1 MERRRGR
8 GWFERSPR
16 TAQARSTVR
25 GVLWLQILANGLGLT
40 FIALYLRFLVPLPA
54 SSDRTELNLVG
65 FGIYLALNVL
75 VAMPINML
83 LLRRAVRWV
92 REGHPPTAR
101 QRRMVFRLPFLET
114 LSALIGWLG
123 GAVLFS
129 VLNTDA
135 TRVSVAISLAGLMVC
150 ALLYLLLEGHF
161 RPVYALALVDADL
174 PENRRDV
181 FPRLML
187 AWTVGSAAP
196 LAAFGL
202 SAVIESEP
210 LSPSRLGWLAT
221 AAIIGGGVVM
231 ATAAVSVSRPLG
243 RVRNAL
249 RRVELG
255 DLDVTLPVDDLGELG
270 RLAEGVN
277 HLVVG
282 LAEREQLRE
291 EFRRQVGR
299 PELFELADSE
309 IDAEQT
315 GGLPAQLRE
324 VTVLFVDLVGYTRYS
339 EHRSPQEVVEMLNR
353 FFGVVVAVVNRE
365 GGWVNKFEGD
375 AALCLF
381 GAPRTQSDHAAR
393 ALRAAAGIPRELA
406 REAHIL
412 PAGVGIAS
420 GDVIAGFIGTKERFE
435 YTVIGDVVNLAARL
449 CEEAK
454 TQRSRVLATR
464 QTVDAALSDG
474 FDVDEWRSAGTLR
487 IRGRRE
493 RAEVATLSPLSPP
506 NGRRSFVPFPRR
518 IAPAAHWET

>member
-1 MERRRGR
+1 MERRRAR
-8 GWFERSPR
+8 GWFERSPQ

-25 GVLWLQILANGLGLT
+25 GVLWLQVLANGLGMT
-40 FIALYLRFLVPLPA
+40 FIVLYLRFLVPLPA
-54 SSDRTELNLVG
+54 SSEQTELNLTG
-65 FGIYLALNVL
+65 FGIYLALNVM
-75 VAMPINML
+75 VAMPINMM
-83 LLRRAVRWV
+83 LLRRSVSWV
-92 REGHPPTAR
+92 REGHPPSVR
-101 QRRMVFRLPFLET
+101 QRRMVFRLPILET
-114 LSALIGWLG
+114 VSALVGWLG
-123 GAVLFS
+123 AAVLFS
-129 VLNTDA
+129 LLNADGA
-135 TRVSVAISLAGLMVC
+135 RVSVSIALAGLMVC
-150 ALLYLLLEGHF
+150 ALMYLLLEGHF
-161 RPVYALALVDADL
+161 RPVFALALADADL

-187 AWTVGSAAP
+187 AWTVCSAAP

-210 LSPSRLGWLAT
+210 LTPARLGWLSA
-221 AAIIGGGVVM
+221 AAILGGGVVM
-231 ATAAVSVSRPLG
+231 GAAAVSVSRPLG

-255 DLDVTLPVDDLGELG
+255 DLDVSLPVDDLGELG

-299 PELFELADSE
+299 PELLELADNEAGS
-309 IDAEQT
+309 DGA
-315 GGLPAQLRE
+315 GGLPAELRE

-353 FFGVVVAVVNRE
+353 FFKVVVAVVNRE

-381 GAPRTQSDHAAR
+381 GAPRSQHDHAAR
-393 ALRAAAGIPRELA
+393 ALRAAADIPRELA
-406 REAHIL
+406 RESHVL
-412 PAGVGIAS
+412 PAGVGVAS

-454 TQRSRVLATR
+454 SQRSRVLVTQ
-464 QTVDAALSDG
+464 QTLDAAISSGLDPE
-474 FDVDEWRSAGTLR
+474 EWRSAGTLR
-487 IRGRRE
+487 VRGRRE
-493 RAEVATLSPLSPP
+493 RADVATLTALSHPS
-506 NGRRSFVPFPRR
+506 GRRSLVPFSRR
-518 IAPAAHWET
+518 GLPAAPREP

>member
-1 MERRRGR
+1 MERRRAR

-16 TAQARSTVR
+16 TARARSTVR
-25 GVLWLQILANGLGLT
+25 GVLWLQTLANGLGLT
-40 FIALYLRFLVPLPA
+40 FIALYLRFLLPLPR
-54 SSDRTELNLVG
+54 SSERTELNLVG

-83 LLRRAVRWV
+83 LLHRAVRWV
-92 REGHPPTAR
+92 REGHSPTSR
-101 QRRMVFRLPFLET
+101 QRRLVFRLPFLQT
-114 LSALIGWLG
+114 LSAFVGWLG
-123 GAVLFS
+123 AAVLFA

-135 TRVSVAISLAGLMVC
+135 TRVSVAIALSGLMVC

-187 AWTVGSAAP
+187 AWVVGSAAP

-202 SAVIESEP
+202 GAVIESEP
-210 LSPSRLGWLAT
+210 LTPARMGWLSA
-221 AAIIGGGVVM
+221 AAIVAGGVVM
-231 ATAAVSVSRPLG
+231 ATAAVSVSRPIG

-255 DLDVTLPVDDLGELG
+255 DLDVSLPVDDLGELG

-299 PELFELADSE
+299 PELFELADA
-309 IDAEQT
+309 DAGRT
-315 GGLPAQLRE
+315 GDLPAEMRE

-339 EHRSPQEVVEMLNR
+339 ENRSPQEVVEMLNR
-353 FFGVVVAVVNRE
+353 FFRVVVAVVNRE

-381 GAPRTQSDHAAR
+381 GAPRNQHDHAAR
-393 ALRAAAGIPRELA
+393 ALRAAEDIPRELA
-406 REAHIL
+406 REAHVL
-412 PAGVGIAS
+412 PPGVGVAS

-449 CEEAK
+449 CDEAK

-464 QTVDAALSDG
+464 QTLDRAKATGLDA
-474 FDVDEWRSAGTLR
+474 EQWRSAGSLR

-493 RAEVATLSPLSPP
+493 RAEVATLSAPALV

-518 IAPAAHWET
+518 IPQSAQRER